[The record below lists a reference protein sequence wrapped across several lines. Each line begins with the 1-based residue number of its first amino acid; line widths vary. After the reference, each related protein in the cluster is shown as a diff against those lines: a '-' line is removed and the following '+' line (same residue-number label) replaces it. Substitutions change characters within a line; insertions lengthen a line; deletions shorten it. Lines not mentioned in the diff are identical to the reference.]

1 MAATADRSRSFA
13 TPSGVLRLATLGE
26 DSGLLD
32 LMRALVPAAGEDAS
46 RQGVAPADQANDLLG
61 RSLRWTTAV
70 QAGPELHRLAAHM
83 TVAPQLVDWQQLLGS
98 DQHDLILVAGRP
110 RGEEALATR
119 EEQLRRLFQGTIP
132 LVLVHPACE
141 MILAYELEMI
151 RKDTGVRV
159 FPYVPLAE
167 RPELDRLRRVSP
179 QMAGTH
185 PATDPDTLAGAAS
198 ASDATASAGGVEQW
212 IWERTSDDRSRDA
225 VIDDFARDAL
235 VLRELLGE
243 IKQVTAVGGASDEV
257 QYGQLTVHLTAAG
270 GQSARWSILPTR
282 SGETPRIRAT
292 AIGSGPSWTWEA
304 HADGADGRLAG
315 LDASPPST
323 TPPVWATNDSP
334 ALAFWRRVLAEL
346 ARQEPEAA
354 DAAGRAGSVDGIGSQ
369 AAASVERLDWEHV
382 CRGLELTDG
391 VERSCRRRRTIDLYH
406 EQVSEQAT
414 FKSLMAAGGCAMLFW
429 VLAML
434 MVAGLVDAMQLSIR
448 ESVWWRFFPV
458 AIFLP
463 LGFFLG
469 LQLLQLVFPAS
480 KPRGSASDSAGRPR

>member
-13 TPSGVLRLATLGE
+13 TPPGVLRLATLGE

-32 LMRALVPAAGEDAS
+32 LMRALVAGAGEDTS
-46 RQGVAPADQANDLLG
+46 RPGRDPVGQADALLG

-70 QAGPELHRLAAHM
+70 EAGPELHRLAAS
-83 TVAPQLVDWQQLLGS
+83 TTAAPQLVDWQQLLGS

-159 FPYVPLAE
+159 FPFVPLAE

-179 QMAGTH
+179 PSAGAL
-185 PATDPDTLAGAAS
+185 PATDRDELAGAAP
-198 ASDATASAGGVEQW
+198 ASDANASGGGVEQW
-212 IWERTSDDRSRDA
+212 IWERTSDDRSRHPA
-225 VIDDFARDAL
+225 IDDFARDAL

-243 IKQVTAVGGASDEV
+243 IKQVTAVGGAGDEV

-282 SGETPRIRAT
+282 GGETPRIRAT

-304 HADGADGRLAG
+304 RADGADGRLEG
-315 LDASPPST
+315 IDASLPST
-323 TPPVWATNDSP
+323 TSAVAATNDSP
-334 ALAFWRRVLAEL
+334 ALAFWRRVVAEL
-346 ARQEPEAA
+346 ARPEPEAE
-354 DAAGRAGSVDGIGSQ
+354 DAAGGFAGQ
-369 AAASVERLDWEHV
+369 AVASPERLDWEHV

-480 KPRGSASDSAGRPR
+480 KPRDAASETAGRRR